1 MTVQKV
7 LVIITLILAL
17 AVPVRAA
24 LVTFAPESLTVL
36 TQKWSESGHADRE
49 SLSFTYWDD
58 DDPPVIPIRC
68 AKCHSNYAF
77 LDFLGEIGDTPGEVD
92 REPLI
97 GSVVSCTTCH
107 NPTAHTMTQVTFPSG
122 AEVTALGAEATCLI
136 CHQGTQSGAS
146 VDEAIAGLDDD
157 TVSEDLSFINVHY
170 AIAAATQWGGEARG
184 GYEYAGRSYVGFYE
198 HVSGYTTC
206 VECHDAHSLQVNP
219 QDCTPCH
226 YGVVDRDDFI
236 DIRFDRTDYDGDG
249 DTEKGIAVEI
259 ATLQAM
265 LLEALQRYAAEVVGE
280 PIVYGPDSFPYFFA
294 VDTDADGE
302 PDPEELHFGNRYM
315 SWTPRLLRTAY
326 NYQFSRK
333 DAGNYTHNPRYVLQ
347 LLYDSLEDLGE
358 RVPVDLDP
366 LTRP

>member
-1 MTVQKV
+1 MTVQKA
-7 LVIITLILAL
+7 LVILTLILVL

-24 LVTFAPESLTVL
+24 FVTFAPESLATVS
-36 TQKWSESGHADRE
+36 QKWSESGHADRE

-58 DDPPVIPIRC
+58 DDPPVIPIGC

-92 REPLI
+92 REPLV

-107 NPTAHTMTQVTFPSG
+107 NPTAHTMTQVMFPSG
-122 AEVTALGAEATCLI
+122 AEVTALGTEATCLI
-136 CHQGTQSGAS
+136 CHQGTRAGAD
-146 VDEAIAGLDDD
+146 VDEAIAGLDVD

-170 AIAAATQWGGEARG
+170 AIAAATQWGGDTKG
-184 GYEYAGRSYVGFYE
+184 GYEYEGRSYVGFYE

-226 YGVVDRDDFI
+226 YGVVDREDFI
-236 DIRFDRTDYDGDG
+236 DIRVDRTDYDGDG
-249 DTEKGIAVEI
+249 DTEKGIAAEI
-259 ATLQAM
+259 ATLQTA
-265 LLEALQRYAAEVVGE
+265 LLQAIYEYAVQVVEE
-280 PIVYGPDSFPYFFA
+280 PIFYSPDSFPYFFA
-294 VDTDADGE
+294 LD
-302 PDPEELHFGNRYM
+302 PDDDPGPGDVHFGNRYM
-315 SWTPRLLRTAY
+315 SWTPRLLRAAY

-333 DAGNYTHNPRYVLQ
+333 DGGNYTHNPRYVLQ